1 MPTNNPLRLS
11 GYIIRH
17 CKYNERCCSNAGN
30 HHCMFHTQHECN
42 KKYSN
47 RCVQT
52 LKNIN
57 APVRR
62 KLWIYFHLIFTL
74 FGLFNAEEITQWF
87 LTFYK
92 QKTLYHYSRGFSL
105 FGMKRGFKNL
115 FSFSSYFS
123 ISTSSVLS
131 SEIYSVTSPE
141 SGSFVIA
148 SVDEAV
154 SSLFS
159 DASTLELSILFSA
172 SDFKE
177 A

>member
-1 MPTNNPLRLS
+1 MLLNCDSTFLYEVHVIVTTSHKHKNPR
-11 GYIIRH
+11 
-17 CKYNERCCSNAGN
+17 
-30 HHCMFHTQHECN
+30 Q
-42 KKYSN
+42 
-47 RCVQT
+47 
-52 LKNIN
+52 
-57 APVRR
+57 
-62 KLWIYFHLIFTL
+62 
-74 FGLFNAEEITQWF
+74 FG
-87 LTFYK
+87 
-92 QKTLYHYSRGFSL
+92 
-105 FGMKRGFKNL
+105 GFKNL

>member
-30 HHCMFHTQHECN
+30 HYCMFHTQYECN

-47 RCVQT
+47 RRVHT

-62 KLWIYFHLIFTL
+62 KLWIYFHFIFTL
-74 FGLFNAEEITQWF
+74 LLPTGVPINTKFINYKKPRAHLRNFFGIFNSEEITQWF

-92 QKTLYHYSRGFSL
+92 QKTLHYYSRGFSL

-115 FSFSSYFS
+115 
-123 ISTSSVLS
+123 
-131 SEIYSVTSPE
+131 
-141 SGSFVIA
+141 
-148 SVDEAV
+148 
-154 SSLFS
+154 
-159 DASTLELSILFSA
+159 
-172 SDFKE
+172 
-177 A
+177 